1 MTDKRISQQEV
12 EGIYN
17 MLYPS
22 KEEVAYKLAYKL
34 DVWVNYLLWMLCSL
48 AFMYF
53 TYYFNVKFQVFFGV
67 MALYFNSQGDW
78 MSLRTRLPRPFNF
91 KREDNPPV

>member
-1 MTDKRISQQEV
+1 MTDEQISQEAAERV
-12 EGIYN
+12 YN

-22 KEEVAYKLAYKL
+22 KEEVIYKL